1 MLDFIEQEFVSYRK
15 GHFQIVF
22 LTFAN
27 MLTLDLIVAMK
38 ALFSV
43 GVLLIYQILQTA
55 NFRIVLTIV
64 AKFNV
69 K

>member
-1 MLDFIEQEFVSYRK
+1 
-15 GHFQIVF
+15 
-22 LTFAN
+22 
-27 MLTLDLIVAMK
+27 MK

>member
-1 MLDFIEQEFVSYRK
+1 MPNFIEQEFVSYRK
-15 GHFQIVF
+15 GHLQIVF

-55 NFRIVLTIV
+55 NFCIVLTIV
-64 AKFNV
+64 AKF
-69 K
+69 